1 MTACEEWAHIA
12 IGAEL
17 PTVELELSQFIGVLV
32 QAKVV
37 VHRAKILCF
46 AVCSIFCHACMHI
59 CLCIYYCY

>member
-1 MTACEEWAHIA
+1 MA

-17 PTVELELSQFIGVLV
+17 QTVELELSQFIGVLV
-32 QAKVV
+32 QDNVV

-46 AVCSIFCHACMHI
+46 AVCSIFCHACKIIYI